1 MMLLQAENDMN
12 TTEDVPSSSSCYQLA
27 HNNNFQNNSNINILN
42 TSNIEDGFISS
53 LRAWNTDSTNT
64 GSLTEDPFTSMQG
77 SSSNI
82 LVTVRVRPESTR
94 EKAERK
100 SSSIVRV
107 VDRNVLVFDPSDS
120 AQGSQQQRR
129 ALGLRRGKE
138 LRFAFDRVFD
148 ETATQLEVYENSAKA
163 LLESVLDGY
172 NATVF
177 AYGATGAG
185 KTFTMFGSEI
195 SGPGIL
201 PLTIIDIFRMMEK
214 RKHEKTYRVTVSF
227 LEVYNENIHDLLVP
241 QNGKAVN
248 HEIREDKTKGIVVSG
263 LSEHE
268 CHNADH
274 ALELIQRGISNRTQ
288 FGTAANAQSSRSHAV
303 FQINV
308 QQTDRT
314 ANIQADVG
322 VGKLSLI
329 DLAGSERASVT
340 KNRGARL
347 VEGANI
353 NKSLLALANCINA
366 LGKNKGKG
374 YVPYRNSKLT
384 RLLKDSLGGNC
395 KTVMIAN
402 LSPSDLCYDD
412 TYNTLKYA
420 NRAKN
425 IKTIVKKNI
434 HNVNFHITKYLKIID
449 ELRIEVQ
456 ELKIQ
461 LQTKEHELSTNS
473 QQQNE
478 QYEKER
484 ESTEE
489 LRSSLSTVFQ
499 EQMTNRRILLELEEQ
514 DRQNSLQIMSIKN
527 EIERWC
533 REHPGEEKPLRIHT
547 RQKDADTLILAK
559 REYIS
564 KKEEIEHHLQEN
576 ISCAKS
582 IQDHVPKI
590 IGNNELRQLLD
601 LQVKVHDQEIL
612 NLDLERM
619 IDHHKSKAQ
628 RMALILEDA
637 QYCSSKAHDVMQD
650 MYDRLKET
658 NSLTPELERAYMM
671 ACSLLDVVE
680 KQHHAFHEGN
690 HQNATSVGTTN
701 ASCLPLEADYD
712 AMVEDA
718 LKTPKNIHTGAK
730 KRRSSSTTQFSSL
743 FQLSF
748 PNVPTEDKKVITP
761 EEYAQQAQSK
771 LTRARR
777 QQKTVSNPTSVRQN
791 NSNDRSYNG
800 KKQPLINNYLME
812 EAPSVDTTMASDSGS
827 DKSISPPLSPQ
838 MSNLSLVDNHSH
850 LQQQQQQNTVVLTP
864 EDEDL
869 VMEDMNDGED
879 HHNNSQLFKK
889 VGGTTHGYSFNPT
902 YPSPSKRNIHTS
914 NQVSSS
920 SSSLDPHAHRH
931 FSPLKKSAV
940 EDINALKEKFEKF
953 RTDYLETKH
962 VEQSKLRRVLKK
974 TTSPSKSQPEQSHTN
989 PPLSPNQLKGTKARK
1004 FDDTTNG
1011 VPSTAKRKTKKVKFE
1026 GDSPTS
1032 PKPVPSYMAYT
1043 QSAQHRIGATTASR
1057 RKPSILPVSFAADND
1072 WILALRSNK
1081 ENALQSSSNST
1092 SVMVGGGGA
1101 AVPFHHNPHST
1112 PSTLKLMRRIV
1123 PTHSFPGTSSS
1134 TSATTTTAHHHVPT
1148 TSNHVGTA
1156 MISSIPL
1163 PSTQQQVTIPH
1174 KDFLPT
1180 SPRGATIR

>member
-1 MMLLQAENDMN
+1 M
-12 TTEDVPSSSSCYQLA
+12 
-27 HNNNFQNNSNINILN
+27 NNS
-42 TSNIEDGFISS
+42 
-53 LRAWNTDSTNT
+53 
-64 GSLTEDPFTSMQG
+64 Q
-77 SSSNI
+77 
-82 LVTVRVRPESTR
+82 
-94 EKAERK
+94 
-100 SSSIVRV
+100 
-107 VDRNVLVFDPSDS
+107 
-120 AQGSQQQRR
+120 
-129 ALGLRRGKE
+129 
-138 LRFAFDRVFD
+138 
-148 ETATQLEVYENSAKA
+148 
-163 LLESVLDGY
+163 
-172 NATVF
+172 
-177 AYGATGAG
+177 
-185 KTFTMFGSEI
+185 FTMFGSEI

-268 CHNADH
+268 CHNADQ

-395 KTVMIAN
+395 RTVMIAN

-425 IKTIVKKNI
+425 IKTLVKKNI

-461 LQTKEHELSTNS
+461 LQTKEKELSTNA

-484 ESTEE
+484 QSTEG
-489 LRSSLSTVFQ
+489 LRASLTTVFQ
-499 EQMTNRRILLELEEQ
+499 DQIKNRRILLELEEQ

-527 EIERWC
+527 EIERWS

-559 REYIS
+559 REYVS
-564 KKEEIEHHLQEN
+564 KKEEIEHQLQEN
-576 ISCAKS
+576 ISCTKS

-619 IDHHKSKAQ
+619 IDHHKSKVQ

-658 NSLTPELERAYMM
+658 NSLTPELERAYTM
-671 ACSLLDVVE
+671 ACNLLDAVE
-680 KQHHAFHEGN
+680 KQQHAFQESN
-690 HQNATSVGTTN
+690 HHGTSGTN
-701 ASCLPLEADYD
+701 GCLAFDTDDD

-730 KRRSSSTTQFSSL
+730 KRRNSSTTQFSSL

-748 PNVPTEDKKVITP
+748 PNVPTGDKKFVITP
-761 EEYAQQAQSK
+761 EEFAQQSSSK
-771 LTRARR
+771 LIRARR
-777 QQKTVSNPTSVRQN
+777 QQKAMPSSNASACGRQN
-791 NSNDRSYNG
+791 DDHSG
-800 KKQPLINNYLME
+800 KKQPLINNFLIE
-812 EAPSVDTTMASDSGS
+812 ETPCVDTTMVSDSGS

-838 MSNLSLVDNHSH
+838 MNNLSLVDNHP
-850 LQQQQQQNTVVLTP
+850 QQSIVLTP
-864 EDEDL
+864 EDDDLIMEDL
-869 VMEDMNDGED
+869 NDGGD
-879 HHNNSQLFKK
+879 QSNNNNSVLFKK
-889 VGGTTHGYSFNPT
+889 ALGTQHSSQVNHNTTTATQS
-902 YPSPSKRNIHTS
+902 SPSKRNHHTN
-914 NQVSSS
+914 NQA
-920 SSSLDPHAHRH
+920 DPHHVHRH

-953 RTDYLETKH
+953 RTDYLETKN
-962 VEQSKLRRVLKK
+962 VEQGKLRRVLKK
-974 TTSPSKSQPEQSHTN
+974 PNSPSKSHVDHVN
-989 PPLSPNQLKGTKARK
+989 PPLSPNQLKGTKTRK

-1011 VPSTAKRKTKKVKFE
+1011 VPSTTKRKTKKVKFE

-1032 PKPVPSYMAYT
+1032 PKPIPSYMAYT
-1043 QSAQHRIGATTASR
+1043 QSAQHRIGATR
-1057 RKPSILPVSFAADND
+1057 DFKRKPSMLPVSFAADND

-1081 ENALQSSSNST
+1081 ENTLQTSSNST
-1092 SVMVGGGGA
+1092 SSSMVGA
-1101 AVPFHHNPHST
+1101 FVQHNPPHAST
-1112 PSTLKLMRRIV
+1112 STSTLKLMKKIV
-1123 PTHSFPGTSSS
+1123 PTHSFPSSSITNTTNPLNQQHVVAMSSSSLPSSSSS
-1134 TSATTTTAHHHVPT
+1134 TH
-1148 TSNHVGTA
+1148 
-1156 MISSIPL
+1156 
-1163 PSTQQQVTIPH
+1163 QQALPH
-1174 KDFLPT
+1174 KEFLPT
-1180 SPRGATIR
+1180 SPRGASTIR